1 MRGWQWPA
9 LQHHSPA
16 TPSKSRLPSWVQQY
30 TPSAL
35 EISRGWRL
43 KYWLAVNGIQ
53 NGSRFGSPASAAC
66 IGLASVMTR
75 LPFSWPGRSENLPQ
89 PVIQHAQR
97 QRRIGEPAPARQAPV
112 TDAGKDVE
120 AFRLAGDGLGQHATR
135 EMSGR
140 DAVAGVALGVVDV
153 GPHPVQ
159 LGDAVD
165 ADADVTAPLVVDG
178 SAGELGEHRQ
188 HVRLQAGADA
198 LRPAAG
204 VIAHTAE
211 QEPAVR
217 RQAEVVECHPLV
229 ADGRV
234 LRQDLAGP
242 FLGQR
247 LGGDDVAAGRYHG
260 ARELRDKPVQVGVA
274 GDHHEVGGDAPALR
288 VHDRPV
294 ARLDAQDGRALEHAR
309 TGLGGGAGLAETEI
323 QWMEVAVAL
332 VQYAADVALGADHL
346 REALLRDDLDL
357 VRIARGVFLGGGIAE
372 VAQLAPLHR
381 DVDVAEPQIA
391 VDAVAL
397 HALDDDVT
405 ALEPH
410 LRGNAGRPVSETLAD
425 LGRLGEAVDEVAAVA
440 PARAPA
446 DAARLQQHH
455 PVAAFGEFQRGGQ
468 AGETAADDG
477 HVGALGALERGIVRA
492 SLRRRGVVGG
502 RVFGRPVHADQVT
515 PGTEV

>member
-35 EISRGWRL
+35 EISRGLRL

-89 PVIQHAQR
+89 QVIQHAQR

-242 FLGQR
+242 FLGQG

-260 ARELRDKPVQVGVA
+260 ARELRDEAVQIRVA
-274 GDHHEVGGDAPALR
+274 GGHDEVRGDASARR

-294 ARLDAQDGRALEHAR
+294 ARLDAQDGRALEHAHTR
-309 TGLGGGAGLAETEI
+309 LGGGAGLAETEI
-323 QWMEVAVAL
+323 QRMEVAVAL
-332 VQYAADVALGADHL
+332 VEYAADVTLRADYL
-346 REALLRDDLDL
+346 RQALLRDHLDL
-357 VRIARGVFLGGGIAE
+357 VRIARGVFLRGVVAE
-372 VAQLAPLHR
+372 VAQLAALHR
-381 DVDVAEPQIA
+381 DVEIAELEIA
-391 VDAVAL
+391 VDTVAL
-397 HALDDDVT
+397 HPLDDDVT

-410 LRGNAGRPVSETLAD
+410 LRGNSRRAVAETLPD
-425 LGRLGEAVDEVAAVA
+425 LGRLGETVDELAAVA
-440 PARAPA
+440 SARAPA
-446 DAARLQQHH
+446 DAARLQQRHL
-455 PVAAFGEFQRGGQ
+455 VAALGELQRGGQ
-468 AGETAADDG
+468 AGETAADHG
-477 HVGALGALERGIVRA
+477 HIGALGTLERGIFGA
-492 SLRRRGVVGG
+492 ALRRRGVVGG
-502 RVFGRPVHADQVT
+502 RVFGWLVHADQVT
-515 PGTEV
+515 PGLQV